1 MRVRSAACMAPCLA
15 VVLVAAPLERAAAQD
30 FLFGP
35 PVAQLTVR
43 TGPVVHRANGDLYDF
58 FTSQLTIDKSDFRAL
73 SFAGE
78 LAVIADERV
87 DIVIGLSYAEM
98 QSGSEFRDWVDNE
111 DLPIE
116 QTTVLST
123 MPLTASVRLYPL
135 SRGEAISRLAWA
147 PARVTP
153 YIGGGIGLTWYDLR
167 QHGDFIQ
174 MSDLSVFPE
183 EYEADGTGR
192 TVHALAGADVWVSAR
207 FGINLDARYTYGSAG
222 LGGDFYDWDTL
233 DVSGLQAGVGLTFRW

>member
-1 MRVRSAACMAPCLA
+1 MRVRSAACITACTALA
-15 VVLVAAPLERAAAQD
+15 LLTAPLERVAAQD

-43 TGPVVHRANGDLYDF
+43 TGPVLHRASGDLYDF
-58 FTSQLTIDKSDFRAL
+58 FTSELTIDRRDFRAISFGAEL
-73 SFAGE
+73 SF
-78 LAVIADERV
+78 IADERL
-87 DIVIGLSYAEM
+87 DIVLGISYAEM

-123 MPLTASVRLYPL
+123 MPLTASVRFYPL
-135 SRGEAISRLAWA
+135 TRGEAISRLAWA
-147 PARVTP
+147 PARFTP
-153 YIGGGIGLTWYDLR
+153 YIGGGIGMTWYDLR

-183 EYEADGTGR
+183 DYEADGTGK
-192 TVHALAGADVWVSAR
+192 TVHALIGADYWVSGR

-222 LGGDFYDWDTL
+222 LGGDFYDWKTL
-233 DVSGLQAGVGLTFRW
+233 DVSGLQAGVGLTMRW